1 MSNLMQIETDFLASA
16 EVRTN
21 INFDTI
27 FNLRDSLKDAKKSK
41 FEKSLKLAK
50 MVSQS
55 VQWFNASET
64 KQLLEDNGIDWSNT
78 EDFFNKVYGWQKS
91 FGYKMVKAGKLQED
105 ESAIVTKFKRQCTTA
120 ENNGEDANRS
130 VEGLLKFAKAESDGE
145 EAEVTRAKT
154 YATFSIAKD
163 GINGEKGYSIRL
175 TDEGVSINGELANGD
190 IKQDFYNDLL
200 AMFNDMNDLIQ
211 EDRIEDSLY
220 EVPEEQMSPAR

>member
-1 MSNLMQIETDFLASA
+1 MQIETDFLASA

-78 EDFFNKVYGWQKS
+78 EDLAPRFTSALPHFLKHACITKTCFHKKTSSLTRLRPHPQAFSKVA
-91 FGYKMVKAGKLQED
+91 KAK
-105 ESAIVTKFKRQCTTA
+105 CTWPPAHRCKTL
-120 ENNGEDANRS
+120 
-130 VEGLLKFAKAESDGE
+130 EGLAFEYAD
-145 EAEVTRAKT
+145 TRP
-154 YATFSIAKD
+154 AT
-163 GINGEKGYSIRL
+163 
-175 TDEGVSINGELANGD
+175 
-190 IKQDFYNDLL
+190 
-200 AMFNDMNDLIQ
+200 
-211 EDRIEDSLY
+211 
-220 EVPEEQMSPAR
+220 